1 MHGKY
6 KAVKISE
13 QGNLMDEKGNP
24 ITCPVRNGD
33 CTYTCAWFSI
43 EDRVIRCQNTV
54 VGAIRGKPIRS
65 FRLSTGP
72 EVFDLDKAPS
82 MNLEADND

>member
-1 MHGKY
+1 MPGKY
-6 KAVKISE
+6 KAIKISE
-13 QGNLMDEKGNP
+13 QGNLTDEKDNP

-65 FRLSTGP
+65 FRLSMGP

-82 MNLEADND
+82 MGLEADND

>member
-1 MHGKY
+1 MPGKY

-13 QGNLMDEKGNP
+13 QGNLTDEKDNP
-24 ITCPVRNGD
+24 ITCPVRNAN
-33 CTYTCAWFSI
+33 CTHRCAWFSI

-82 MNLEADND
+82 IKVEADNC